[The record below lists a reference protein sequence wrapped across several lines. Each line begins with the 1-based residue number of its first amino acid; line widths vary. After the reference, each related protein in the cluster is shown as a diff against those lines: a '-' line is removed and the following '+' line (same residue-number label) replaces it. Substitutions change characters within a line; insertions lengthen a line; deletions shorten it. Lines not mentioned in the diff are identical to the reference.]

1 MNITI
6 STTDLVWLVK
16 FQLKD
21 RIVTITV
28 GHIPRE
34 LSRHTRYVIQEGKQF
49 EATVHNTKARPSPS
63 VQGGLEIPT
72 RVKVVWPL
80 VDKLSIYNI

>member
-1 MNITI
+1 M
-6 STTDLVWLVK
+6 TDLVWLVK

-21 RIVTITV
+21 RIAPVTV

-34 LSRHTRYVIQEGKQF
+34 LSRHTRYAIQEGKQF

-63 VQGGLEIPT
+63 VQGEVEVPI
-72 RVKVVWPL
+72 RVWPL